1 MSPVSG
7 RRDQMTRQGHR
18 RMRQRQQARRR
29 QGWPPARLD
38 TAESGW
44 SAGDGDQTRRSAI
57 TAFSP
62 PKAKALDSTASTR
75 ASRATFGTTSSAHSG
90 SGSS

>member
-38 TAESGW
+38 AESCG
-44 SAGDGDQTRRSAI
+44 SADDGDQTRRSAI

>member
-38 TAESGW
+38 SAESGI
-44 SAGDGDQTRRSAI
+44 AGDGDQTRRSAI

>member
-29 QGWPPARLD
+29 QGWPPAQLD
-38 TAESGW
+38 AESCG